1 MKKKLIL
8 NVIYNDHKIEAIT
21 SYDSYIIFYQKFY
34 DRFAYAIDATVVFG
48 NSLVKL
54 NQPGLFL
61 YYGRIKTYDTI
72 KPADFEDI
80 AHSRSIYI
88 GAPKSGAMQMYTQT
102 LVVVKENQTYE
113 MGGELIINKEIARH
127 TPTDWGQ
134 NDIVDDGEVG
144 YLRRERNWTNDKTFN
159 TPLYQTVAKYVN
171 KAIEINLR
179 DMNKDLY
186 CEVDEREYSINFP
199 GLTLQSALALFA
211 KKEVAFQWVHKLII
225 NTAQC
230 IFNEDYK
237 VEFFIIGSAT
247 AAVNY
252 TKLSGFTEF
261 EEVLQT
267 MFNKMESWLHCFAFN
282 LYHPQTGLLVA
293 DVKFTLDFDYRE
305 NSTPVKLPVY
315 NWRSFAQPISCV
327 EDVMQKLAVAVKGKV
342 VE

>member
-1 MKKKLIL
+1 MIF
-8 NVIYNDHKIEAIT
+8 NDYKIDNIMDFEIP
-21 SYDSYIIFYQKFY
+21 FYFKFTNQL
-34 DRFAYAIDATVVFG
+34 ATAIDSHIVYG

-54 NQPGLFL
+54 NHPGIFL
-61 YYGRIKTYDTI
+61 YYERIKSYDSI
-72 KPADFEDI
+72 KPTDFKDP
-80 AHSRSIYI
+80 AHYRSICI
-88 GAPKSGAMQMYTQT
+88 GANKRAAMEMYTQT

-113 MGGELIINKEIARH
+113 MGGELIINKEIARQYPH
-127 TPTDWGQ
+127 ERGMRR
-134 NDIVDDGEVG
+134 IIEDGYIGHEIN
-144 YLRRERNWTNDKTFN
+144 ERNWTNDKTFN

-230 IFNEDYK
+230 LFNEDYK